1 MSNFTEIINDNY
13 LYVDKT
19 KYIEVLESM
28 PRYLVL
34 LRPRRFGKS
43 LFCNMLASYYD
54 MNKKEEFNK
63 LFRDLYIG
71 KKPTEL
77 KNGYIVLS
85 LSFSSLKVE
94 SDINLL
100 EKDFNITLRNQI
112 TDQLEKYK
120 DLFNISLIKEEI
132 AKLNNPA
139 RILET
144 VLGHVK
150 RTENKLYLIIDEYD
164 NFTNNIIASNEEEK
178 YKSIVKAGGF
188 LRAFYAEIKKGT
200 ESVIDRVFITGVS
213 PVTLDDLTSGANM
226 FKNISLNGTFNEM
239 LGFTE
244 EEMNNLLNVLKIDQ
258 YTKDKNQLIKNLKSY
273 YNGYKFSEEAE
284 NKVYNSDMVLYFLE
298 EFIHNKGIYPRELL
312 DHNVRTDYGRLKL
325 LVKNNEER
333 LLNIMKDKSVTTNLI
348 TQFSFDHMY
357 KTKYFE
363 SLLYYLGL
371 LTIEGYGGGK
381 LTKLK
386 IPNYVIEALY
396 WEYLIEL
403 IESKYNIE
411 ILTTGLTKSIS
422 EMINKGEISGYVEHI
437 KDILDKLSRRD
448 FIGMSEK
455 VIKVIMMTGLS
466 YVGGYIA
473 ESEREVEGGYI
484 DLFLNSREGYVW
496 AIELKYLKAE
506 EIKRL
511 EEVKEEGKRQLNKY
525 IESNK
530 LKKIYGERL
539 RSALLIFTGDRK
551 VYLA

>member
-226 FKNISLNGTFNEM
+226 FYNISLEFGINEM

-258 YTKDKNQLIKNLKSY
+258 YTKDKNQLIKDLKSY
-273 YNGYKFSEEAE
+273 YNGYKFSKEAKE
-284 NKVYNSDMVLYFLE
+284 RVYNSDMALYFLNK
-298 EFIHNKGIYPRELL
+298 FIYNRGQYPEELL

-325 LVKNNEER
+325 LVENNEER
-333 LLNIMKDKSVTTNLI
+333 LLDIISSKSITTNII
-348 TQFSFDHMY
+348 TQFSFDNMY
-357 KTKYFE
+357 DPEYFE
-363 SLLYYLGL
+363 SFLYYLGL
-371 LTIEGYGGGK
+371 LTIDKAESGR
-381 LTKLK
+381 LVELK
-386 IPNYVIEALY
+386 IPNYVIETLY
-396 WEYLIEL
+396 WEYLRKL
-403 IESKYNIE
+403 IENKYE
-411 ILTTGLTKSIS
+411 VKLLTAELRESIK
-422 EMINKGEISGYVEHI
+422 EMLNKGTIEKYAKHI
-437 KDILDKLSRRD
+437 ESQFQELSRRD
-448 FIGMSEK
+448 L
-455 VIKVIMMTGLS
+455 IKMDERLVKWMIMMGLS
-466 YVGGYIA
+466 YVTGYQV
-473 ESEREVEGGYI
+473 ESEKEVEGGYI
-484 DLFLNSREGYVW
+484 DIFLNSKDKYVW

-506 EIKRL
+506 KEKRL
-511 EEVKEEGKRQLNKY
+511 EEIKKEGRIQLNKY
-525 IESNK
+525 MESKK

-539 RSALLIFTGDRK
+539 RSALLIFTGERK